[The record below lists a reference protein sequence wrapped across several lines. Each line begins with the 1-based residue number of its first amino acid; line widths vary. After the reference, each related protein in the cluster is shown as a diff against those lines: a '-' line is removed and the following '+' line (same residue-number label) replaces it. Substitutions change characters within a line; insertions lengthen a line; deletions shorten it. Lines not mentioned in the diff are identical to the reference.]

1 MKKNLSLILT
11 ACLLWGYTPSFA
23 IDDSSYMSIDEYSRF
38 FELGLLDEENKE
50 EENTQ
55 DAKET
60 FKPQLKEKI
69 DLDGDDVIGIE
80 LGEPLKINIE
90 KTGFF
95 DTYKEEYKEE
105 DAKNSLFET
114 EKFSI
119 FSDSSK
125 ELSSYMT
132 NNLKST
138 FNAKY
143 DFNDNLS
150 LKAGHEAWY
159 VNPDATIGSKKFYIN
174 PRINLTE
181 RFYLDYTGRF
191 NQTTEN
197 IEQEVG
203 VKYRPRI
210 FKDTAEFGV
219 QATTIM
225 NNDNQVQSKR
235 LKFTT
240 DLYIY

>member
-1 MKKNLSLILT
+1 MKNKLLLILIT
-11 ACLLWGYTPSFA
+11 VLMSANVPLFA
-23 IDDSSYMSIDEYSRF
+23 IDDTSYMSLDEYSRF
-38 FELGLLDEENKE
+38 FELGVIDEEKAAEEKE
-50 EENTQ
+50 EP
-55 DAKET
+55 

-69 DLDGDDVIGIE
+69 DLEGEDVIGIE
-80 LGEPLKINIE
+80 LGELLKINIE

-95 DTYKEEYKEE
+95 DTYTKEYEQET
-105 DAKNSLFET
+105 AKHNIVQT
-114 EKFSI
+114 DKFSI
-119 FSDSSK
+119 FSDSTK

-132 NNLKST
+132 HNLKSS

-150 LKAGHEAWY
+150 LKAGHESWY

-174 PRINLTE
+174 PRVYLTD

-191 NQTTEN
+191 NQTTKN
-197 IEQEVG
+197 IEQELG
-203 VKYRPRI
+203 VNYRPRI
-210 FKDTAEFGV
+210 FNDSAAFGV
-219 QATTIM
+219 QASTIM
-225 NNDNQVQSKR
+225 NNNNQIQSQR